1 MVLNLPHA
9 LASPSTYKNKS
20 FVNSKGNA
28 AYVEFIQQTLS
39 ALVIA
44 SWTEGAKIVK
54 LGAGQ
59 ANAVTSGTAIST
71 FVNGKYPQ
79 GGSTGKHAAIHL
91 GQDATGIQVLEQWKA

>member
-1 MVLNLPHA
+1 MVLNLPYA